1 MVAAA
6 RASFLPQDT
15 PLTRLWLVLWILLP
29 LWPSLAPAGTEALL
43 RAAGSFQ
50 DEAWGGGPGAPGRT
64 TATELLRMVEA
75 GSAERTSWTAPP
87 APPPARAGL
96 RAAPPA
102 RVAGAGRGHDVVSP
116 HAERLPY
123 HANAPP
129 LG

>member
-6 RASFLPQDT
+6 RASYLSQDT
-15 PLTRLWLVLWILLP
+15 PVIRLWLVLWILLP

-50 DEAWGGGPGAPGRT
+50 AEAWSGGPGAPGRT
-64 TATELLRMVEA
+64 TAAELLRTVEA
-75 GSAERTSWTAPP
+75 GSAERTSGTT
-87 APPPARAGL
+87 PPARPPARDGL
-96 RAAPPA
+96 RAAPLA

-129 LG
+129 PG